1 MPSHY
6 PISKIIGNKITYYRK
21 MKGMTL
27 ENLSKVV
34 GVSEQQQSRYERGIN
49 RINVDRLYQY
59 AKIFD
64 IYLIDFFVFNNKELN
79 EIKTSN
85 TNYLIKDENEK

>member
-85 TNYLIKDENEK
+85 T

>member
-59 AKIFD
+59 AKVFD
-64 IYLIDFFVFNNKELN
+64 INLIDFFVFNNKELS
-79 EIKTSN
+79 EIKTLN

>member
-59 AKIFD
+59 AKVFD
-64 IYLIDFFVFNNKELN
+64 INLIDFFVFNNKELN
-79 EIKTSN
+79 EIKTLN